1 MTTASVEK
9 LRNEQCTKEA
19 VYTGSMSDYNSI
31 VTKKILASYKNPLP
45 MGGAFVPL

>member
-9 LRNEQCTKEA
+9 LRNEQCTIEA

-31 VTKKILASYKNPLP
+31 VTMKILASYKNPLP
-45 MGGAFVPL
+45 MGGTFMLL